1 MQKEDSFFKKEDP
14 NFILLKH
21 LMLKLNF
28 TFIYNT
34 FSCNSIQ
41 YVDFLYEM
49 HKKKK
54 FYKSIYNGKNS
65 IHRNNFSYQLSASSK

>member
-34 FSCNSIQ
+34 FSSNSIQ

-54 FYKSIYNGKNS
+54 N
-65 IHRNNFSYQLSASSK
+65 L